1 MRHSDLYV
9 STVPY
14 YIAKRRKEQRF
25 LEGTY
30 GTIQIENKK
39 RGISYEIYYYLC
51 IHTPREHPQ
60 SC

>member
-9 STVPY
+9 STVVN

-30 GTIQIENKK
+30 GTI
-39 RGISYEIYYYLC
+39 
-51 IHTPREHPQ
+51 
-60 SC
+60 